1 MRGATG
7 MYSPARLRTRLAERS
22 PPRVARLDG
31 ELDGRRLAISLG
43 GARWLLAGLE
53 NFLPAATEPD
63 SRAAGSQ
70 WHSFATSRP
79 AVVAES
85 HSQFG
90 SLGAS
95 RAAASASAFSAPRPA
110 FHSSGYAMNT
120 AGSSR
125 SPLFSSF
132 TSASSFSSLGSFPNF
147 ESDRFANSRFGSSG
161 FGTSSWGSSGSSLL
175 ASSLS
180 AIPNLLFG
188 GLLHIGSAALG
199 GWVTLGET
207 ALSLAL
213 RAIDFGLSSNGS
225 GQAAFAGDPGVGP
238 NGFAWNS
245 GFAQV
250 PAGCNSGPN
259 FRTPE
264 WTLSAYCV
272 PYPRY
277 SLGQPASGD
286 PNFGYNFGADISQ
299 N

>member
-1 MRGATG
+1 
-7 MYSPARLRTRLAERS
+7 
-22 PPRVARLDG
+22 
-31 ELDGRRLAISLG
+31 
-43 GARWLLAGLE
+43 
-53 NFLPAATEPD
+53 
-63 SRAAGSQ
+63 
-70 WHSFATSRP
+70 
-79 AVVAES
+79 
-85 HSQFG
+85 
-90 SLGAS
+90 
-95 RAAASASAFSAPRPA
+95 
-110 FHSSGYAMNT
+110 
-120 AGSSR
+120 
-125 SPLFSSF
+125 
-132 TSASSFSSLGSFPNF
+132 
-147 ESDRFANSRFGSSG
+147 
-161 FGTSSWGSSGSSLL
+161 
-175 ASSLS
+175 
-180 AIPNLLFG
+180 
-188 GLLHIGSAALG
+188 LLHIGSAALG

-259 FRTPE
+259 FRTPD